1 MRVQPLDAHDDV
13 ALRAWHDTFLASH
26 RHERPYAVPLM
37 LEEIRAG
44 PGSTFNAEV
53 NSHVIG
59 VNERMGFRPVERMGQ
74 FQMRL

>member
-1 MRVQPLDAHDDV
+1 MRIQPLDAHDDV

-44 PGSTFNAEV
+44 PGS
-53 NSHVIG
+53 
-59 VNERMGFRPVERMGQ
+59 
-74 FQMRL
+74 